1 MTHART
7 IVIVTLGVVLSMLLA
22 RSAFAAEAEQ
32 RLINEKDIKWTTAP
46 DGSKY
51 AVLLGD
57 ARQAGPYVMRFISLP
72 GDKVLPHWHS
82 QDEYITVL
90 SGTVHIGLGDKF
102 DPSKA
107 QALHAGGFYF
117 LPGKT
122 HHYMII
128 KTRSL
133 MQVSGNGPIDITYV
147 NPAND
152 PKNAK
157 R

>member
-1 MTHART
+1 
-7 IVIVTLGVVLSMLLA
+7 MLLA
-22 RSAFAAEAEQ
+22 RSAFAAEVEQ
-32 RLINEKDIKWTTAP
+32 RLINEKDIKWTTEP

-57 ARQAGPYVMRFISLP
+57 PRQAGPYVMRVTALP

-90 SGTVHIGLGDKF
+90 SGTVYIGLGDKF

-107 QALHAGGFYF
+107 QALRAGGFYF

-128 KTRSL
+128 
-133 MQVSGNGPIDITYV
+133 I
-147 NPAND
+147 
-152 PKNAK
+152 
-157 R
+157 